1 MLNDYEA
8 ELRLQNLFNELR
20 YFAEIIHV
28 PFRAYYNSSYM
39 TSKTRPVKIFWFI
52 KDVLEM

>member
-28 PFRAYYNSSYM
+28 PFRAYYN
-39 TSKTRPVKIFWFI
+39 I
-52 KDVLEM
+52 